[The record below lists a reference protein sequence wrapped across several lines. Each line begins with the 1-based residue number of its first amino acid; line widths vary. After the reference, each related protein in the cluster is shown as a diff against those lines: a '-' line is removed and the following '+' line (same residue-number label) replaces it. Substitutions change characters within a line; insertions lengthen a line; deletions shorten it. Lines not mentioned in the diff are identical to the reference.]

1 MTPVEGLRA
10 SRLFAHLPDDELA
23 RLAEMSEPMRLAAGE
38 RLLEEGTEGDAFYV
52 VTDGQVDVSKRSG
65 EGDFPLAVVG
75 PGGVVGEMAVI
86 EDRPRN
92 ASVTARTA
100 VTVVRVPREALTAA
114 LERPEA
120 ARAILRT
127 VMERLRSTEAQLRE
141 REKLAALGTLSA
153 GLAHELNN
161 PAAALRRSADAL
173 AAALVGR
180 DALPQPAELP
190 PRPNPR
196 QLSALERADA
206 ADAFGELVD
215 PSASAAL
222 VDAGWT
228 ADALRAVPA
237 LTVAWLA
244 ADAIVSDLL
253 GELRL
258 AAERIS
264 EVVGAVKG
272 YAYLDQAPVQRVDV
286 RIGLEQTLVILRHRL
301 KSGVEV
307 RRDFGADVPEIEGYG
322 SELNQVWTNLID
334 NAVDAMAGSGVLTL
348 SAEREGNGVR
358 VSVCDS
364 GSGVPESIRGRLFE
378 PFATTK
384 PPGSGT
390 GLGLHISHSVVAR
403 HSGWIEVE
411 SEPGRTCFIVTLP
424 AHLPRGSASAAVS
437 PPGEAGET
445 RDEPAAGGS

>member
-1 MTPVEGLRA
+1 MTPAEALRA
-10 SRLFAHLPDDELA
+10 SQLFAHLPDDEIA
-23 RLAEMSEPMRLAAGE
+23 RLVEMTEPVRLSAGE
-38 RLLEEGTEGDAFYV
+38 QLLKEGSEANEFFVVAEGE
-52 VTDGQVDVSKRSG
+52 VDVTKRSG
-65 EGDFPLAVVG
+65 EGELPIAVVG
-75 PGGVVGEMAVI
+75 PGGIVGEMAVI

-92 ASVTARTA
+92 ASVTARTD
-100 VTVVRVPREALTAA
+100 VTVLRVPRDALSGV
-114 LERPEA
+114 LQRPETA
-120 ARAILRT
+120 LAILRT
-127 VMERLRSTEAQLRE
+127 VMGRLRSTEGLLRE

-173 AAALVGR
+173 RRALAAR
-180 DALPQPAELP
+180 DALPKPAEVP
-190 PRPNPR
+190 PAPAPR
-196 QLSALERADA
+196 TLSALERADA
-206 ADAFGELVD
+206 AEALSGVVD
-215 PSASAAL
+215 PLGAAAL

-228 ADALRAVPA
+228 AEALRALPA
-237 LTVAWLA
+237 ETVAWLA
-244 ADAIVSDLL
+244 ADASVSELL

-264 EVVGAVKG
+264 EIVDAVKG

-301 KSGVEV
+301 KEGVEI
-307 RRDFGADVPEIEGYG
+307 RREFADDLPEIEAAG

-334 NAVDAMAGSGVLTL
+334 NAVDAMGGRGTLTL
-348 SAEREGNGVR
+348 RAERHGDGVR

-364 GSGVPESIRGRLFE
+364 GSGISETIRERLFE

-403 HSGWIEVE
+403 HGGRIDVD

-424 AHLPRGSASAAVS
+424 GR
-437 PPGEAGET
+437 PPA
-445 RDEPAAGGS
+445 RRPSD